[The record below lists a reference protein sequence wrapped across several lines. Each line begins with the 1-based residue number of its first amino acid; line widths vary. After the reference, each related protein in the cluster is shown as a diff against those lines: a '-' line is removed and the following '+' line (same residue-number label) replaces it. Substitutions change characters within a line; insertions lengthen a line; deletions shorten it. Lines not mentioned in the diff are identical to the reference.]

1 MSLQECQN
9 LLDKFDLA
17 IRENER
23 RRLDINQDLFELNE
37 RQEDLKTEK
46 DDRLKKYRASQE
58 ELRKKDDE
66 ISTEKEHLQR
76 LEINCENL
84 RNKLDE
90 LRVKQNLKG
99 ELRLNAFQRTL
110 EREEIA
116 NVKTSIDGIR
126 RQILDQKQ
134 FVMELED
141 NCDKLIHNV
150 DYRRRKL
157 REILRE
163 REDANI
169 EHNAIYDR
177 LETTELKIVEI
188 IKESSQH
195 KYNKIEIEV
204 EIEKGKCSI
213 EMNEKL
219 VNTISVNTK
228 ENNSFEKINNILQ
241 GRKKVC

>member
-1 MSLQECQN
+1 
-9 LLDKFDLA
+9 
-17 IRENER
+17 
-23 RRLDINQDLFELNE
+23 
-37 RQEDLKTEK
+37 
-46 DDRLKKYRASQE
+46 
-58 ELRKKDDE
+58 
-66 ISTEKEHLQR
+66 
-76 LEINCENL
+76 
-84 RNKLDE
+84 
-90 LRVKQNLKG
+90 
-99 ELRLNAFQRTL
+99 
-110 EREEIA
+110 
-116 NVKTSIDGIR
+116 
-126 RQILDQKQ
+126 
-134 FVMELED
+134 
-141 NCDKLIHNV
+141 LIHNV

-213 EMNEKL
+213 EKNEKL

>member
-66 ISTEKEHLQR
+66 ISTEKEHLQK

-126 RQILDQKQ
+126 RQISK
-134 FVMELED
+134 
-141 NCDKLIHNV
+141 
-150 DYRRRKL
+150 
-157 REILRE
+157 
-163 REDANI
+163 
-169 EHNAIYDR
+169 
-177 LETTELKIVEI
+177 TIV
-188 IKESSQH
+188 
-195 KYNKIEIEV
+195 
-204 EIEKGKCSI
+204 
-213 EMNEKL
+213 
-219 VNTISVNTK
+219 
-228 ENNSFEKINNILQ
+228 IN
-241 GRKKVC
+241 